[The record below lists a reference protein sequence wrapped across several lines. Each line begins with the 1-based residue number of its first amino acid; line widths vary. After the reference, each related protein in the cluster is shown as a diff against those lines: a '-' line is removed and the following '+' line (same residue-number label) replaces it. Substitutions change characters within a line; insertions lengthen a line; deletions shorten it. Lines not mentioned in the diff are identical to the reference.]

1 MPGHVFAR
9 PDPDYTDLKK
19 IGRITIQRD
28 GTHGVAIVVD
38 GFDFEQSGT
47 CRQHN
52 AKAIAWAR
60 DVLNTELQA
69 LRLIPGGHPWCRSP
83 TCLKTTSTALRRTSS
98 GFRKP
103 PA

>member
-1 MPGHVFAR
+1 MHGNVLAR
-9 PDPDYTDLKK
+9 PELDYTDLKS

-28 GTHGVAIVVD
+28 GNHGVAIIVD
-38 GFDFEQSGT
+38 GFDFEQFGT

-69 LRLIPGGHPWCRSP
+69 LRLIPGGHLASISNLSQDELDGI
-83 TCLKTTSTALRRTSS
+83 TED
-98 GFRKP
+98 
-103 PA
+103 